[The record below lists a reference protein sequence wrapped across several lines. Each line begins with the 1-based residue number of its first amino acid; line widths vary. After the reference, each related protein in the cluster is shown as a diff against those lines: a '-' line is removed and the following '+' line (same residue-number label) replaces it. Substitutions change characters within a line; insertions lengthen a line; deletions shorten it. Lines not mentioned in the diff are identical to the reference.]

1 MHDLHMPDALGV
13 GFVAHNHT
21 QNQEKNG
28 LYNSVYS
35 KHNTPLSGDRMT
47 FDKAKYDNQY
57 RKDHYNVIN
66 IRLPK
71 DSNLKAQIQEL
82 AERENI
88 SVNQWILRAIKER
101 LAWYE

>member
-1 MHDLHMPDALGV
+1 
-13 GFVAHNHT
+13 
-21 QNQEKNG
+21 
-28 LYNSVYS
+28 
-35 KHNTPLSGDRMT
+35 MT
-47 FDKAKYDNQY
+47 FDKVKYDNQY
-57 RKDHYNVIN
+57 NKNHYDIVKVL
-66 IRLPK
+66 LPK

>member
-1 MHDLHMPDALGV
+1 MA
-13 GFVAHNHT
+13 
-21 QNQEKNG
+21 
-28 LYNSVYS
+28 
-35 KHNTPLSGDRMT
+35 

-71 DSNLKAQIQEL
+71 DDNLKAQIQEL